1 MLLIQTTRE
10 HFRLLQSHHL
20 FIMKRE
26 FE

>member
-1 MLLIQTTRE
+1 MLLIQATRDYCS
-10 HFRLLQSHHL
+10 LIIYL

>member
-1 MLLIQTTRE
+1 MLLIQATRE

-20 FIMKRE
+20 FIMERE